1 MSILLLFIIIAH
13 FYHCILFLHLFVGIG
28 PKSDIVL
35 EATGNSDVFL
45 NCTSPNLS
53 LKNVC
58 LKAKQGL
65 LSAIVVHHGKI
76 HLNNCL
82 INSNGASIGV
92 LLLGGSIAHIEDSV
106 ICNAVV
112 SLI

>member
-1 MSILLLFIIIAH
+1 M
-13 FYHCILFLHLFVGIG
+13 
-28 PKSDIVL
+28 
-35 EATGNSDVFL
+35 
-45 NCTSPNLS
+45 S
-53 LKNVC
+53 LKNIC

-65 LSAIVVHHGKI
+65 LSTVVVHHGEI

-106 ICNAVV
+106 ICKADV
-112 SLI
+112 SWVIIYY